1 MEVLVSIMSIISSW
15 TDCLGFGLNWHNQN
29 KYEMQRTLPDVPNW
43 GNNDCIVKDPS
54 KVCQINVGDMFFMK
68 GMGYPTGVK
77 GLVHKSP
84 PVQYHPDGFAMNRLV
99 LKVDVP
105 LQWNPWEPVVPERG
119 LNSFNFLGSSLY
131 RCVQP
136 TCFQTVLVVGT
147 CNAGSCYMLYPTAAA
162 TKLPLLPGDSY
173 LEQFSGLSSWFGVAE
188 GSTRGGFCT
197 DICMRWSCTCDLLR
211 TCTGLYLR
219 YRTFA
224 RPNLPFARWSW
235 KWSWDHGMTK
245 ISCRPFGQL
254 QWDGCDCNS
263 DNPNIAKYLGYAHF
277 RWTCLLNLFLFH
289 WMRSRW
295 KHMIDVV

>member
-1 MEVLVSIMSIISSW
+1 
-15 TDCLGFGLNWHNQN
+15 
-29 KYEMQRTLPDVPNW
+29 MQRTLPDVPNW

-173 LEQFSGLSSWFGVAE
+173 LEQFLGLSSWFVVAE

-245 ISCRPFGQL
+245 ISCCPFGQL

-277 RWTCLLNLFLFH
+277 RWTRLLNLFLFH